1 MATRRSRRFS
11 RRDHA
16 DAANLNLQKLRQR
29 QLPERAQ
36 AIVVN
41 RTAGGAAVEELL
53 DSFIA
58 SYLCGI
64 EHEPC
69 SFLRLISIETRAA
82 QVFTSSTYG
91 LVALSS
97 HCEQPSGETGS
108 RSCEFHTAALKK
120 TTRPAKVMT

>member
-11 RRDHA
+11 RGDHA

-36 AIVVN
+36 AIVIN

-58 SYLCGI
+58 SHLCGI
-64 EHEPC
+64 EHGPC
-69 SFLRLISIETRAA
+69 SFLRLISIATRAA
-82 QVFTSSTYG
+82 HVFIKYLWGSGSFFALRTALRRNRFSKLRVPYG
-91 LVALSS
+91 
-97 HCEQPSGETGS
+97 CT
-108 RSCEFHTAALKK
+108 
-120 TTRPAKVMT
+120 